1 MSAKIYKKDDF
12 EFLSEEEMYSLHSDM
27 FEGGGCSV
35 LSGDT
40 LEEFNVLIEEF
51 YNDDTVFDFDEL
63 VTDGSEFVGY
73 VIR

>member
-12 EFLSEEEMYSLHSDM
+12 ELLSQEEFHNFHSDM

-40 LEEFNVLIEEF
+40 LEEFKVLIEEF
-51 YNDDTVFDFDEL
+51 YNDDTIFNFDEL

-73 VIR
+73 VLR